1 MAWTQPQLAITLP
14 LVLLA
19 VVAAGCADPA
29 DDPRAGGPGPPP
41 ASAVSKGDCPPPEE
55 RRATPSPCIRL
66 DWNDRVAENHGYR
79 KQMPITEEQRKS
91 DLSAGSGRT
100 LTDRQTAT
108 GQPPAPVA
116 CAAAPV
122 GPVVKD
128 HDDGRKKLTNGCS

>member
-55 RRATPSPCIRL
+55 RRATPSPCI
-66 DWNDRVAENHGYR
+66 
-79 KQMPITEEQRKS
+79 
-91 DLSAGSGRT
+91 T
-100 LTDRQTAT
+100 LTDGGTTEDGLRT
-108 GQPPAPVA
+108 
-116 CAAAPV
+116 AAAHALEMRPEQIETRGDDFAPLRDVLVEVV
-122 GPVVKD
+122 GRTA
-128 HDDGRKKLTNGCS
+128 DGACLPAVGGH